1 MDLFRYPIDMK
12 KALLK
17 LMCLVIGLNVF
28 TACYGPA
35 PYPDG
40 AESEDTELNDG
51 TKTDTDEDAEESE
64 SEENAEKA

>member
-1 MDLFRYPIDMK
+1 MK

-35 PYPDG
+35 PYP
-40 AESEDTELNDG
+40 E
-51 TKTDTDEDAEESE
+51 EDADLQGTEQNAETKAGADE
-64 SEENAEKA
+64 AVAETETAETPENA